1 MGARTILLALCLAST
16 LLGGQSAD
24 TSSSAI
30 QQTVASASNNPQI
43 AESDAGTGAPAS
55 SASSPALA
63 AGATQQA
70 LPSSLQE
77 SDVNNALTN
86 VAKAATV
93 LIQNAPPVPR

>member
-1 MGARTILLALCLAST
+1 MAARTILLALCLAGT
-16 LLGGQSAD
+16 LLGGRAAD

-43 AESDAGTGAPAS
+43 AGSEADTGTPAS

-63 AGATQQA
+63 AGAAQQA
-70 LPSSLQE
+70 LPSSLQA